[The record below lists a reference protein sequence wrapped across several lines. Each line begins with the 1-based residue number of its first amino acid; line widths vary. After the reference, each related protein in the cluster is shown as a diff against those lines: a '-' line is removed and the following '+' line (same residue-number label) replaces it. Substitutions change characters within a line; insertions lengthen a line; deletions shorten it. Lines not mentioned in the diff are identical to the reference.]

1 MYSYIKGTIVEM
13 HKNNIVIENNGIGYL
28 VYVPNPYT
36 FTKGENTTVYIYQS
50 VSENDVRLYGFKE
63 AKQKDLFLM
72 LIKVKGIGPKSATAI
87 LASGDVNE
95 IIDAIENNNM
105 KYLKSFPGIG
115 PKAASQMV
123 LDLKGKFDGVT
134 RLEAISED
142 VSQDYEDAIEV
153 LIALGYKD
161 SDVNKAMKTLLHQKL
176 DTNGYVKEALKILS
190 FK

>member
-13 HKNNIVIENNGIGYL
+13 HTNHIVIENNGIGYL

-95 IIDAIENNNM
+95 IIDAIENNNL
-105 KYLKSFPGIG
+105 KYLKSFPGN
-115 PKAASQMV
+115 
-123 LDLKGKFDGVT
+123 VT
-134 RLEAISED
+134 AYNNCIFRFNNPLPVIL
-142 VSQDYEDAIEV
+142 Q
-153 LIALGYKD
+153 
-161 SDVNKAMKTLLHQKL
+161 
-176 DTNGYVKEALKILS
+176 TNVIILPS
-190 FK
+190 FKYIHRL

>member
-13 HKNNIVIENNGIGYL
+13 HTNHIVIENNGIGYL

-95 IIDAIENNNM
+95 IIDAIENNNL

-176 DTNGYVKEALKILS
+176 DTNGYVKE
-190 FK
+190 

>member
-13 HKNNIVIENNGIGYL
+13 HTNNIVIENNGIGYI
-28 VYVPNPYT
+28 VYVHNPYT

-95 IIDAIENNNM
+95 IIDAIENNNL

>member
-1 MYSYIKGTIVEM
+1 MYSYIKGIIVEM
-13 HKNNIVIENNGIGYL
+13 HTDHIIIENNGIGYL

-36 FTKGENTTVYIYQS
+36 FRKGENTTVYIYQS
-50 VSENDVRLYGFKE
+50 ISENDVRLYGFKE

-95 IIDAIENNNM
+95 IIDAIENNNL

-123 LDLKGKFDGVT
+123 LDLKGKFDGET
-134 RLEAISED
+134 RLEAMRED

-161 SDVNKAMKTLLHQKL
+161 SDVNKAMKALVKQKL